1 VFCVLLQQIKDLIR
15 GESRMDHSG
24 ADAFILFIM
33 THGEKGIILGND
45 DKGVNIDDEI
55 IGVLGECRS
64 LWNKPKMLFFQACR
78 GTGNFM
84 FS

>member
-1 VFCVLLQQIKDLIR
+1 MTLLLFCILVQQIKDLIR
-15 GESRMDHSG
+15 SESQMDHSE

-33 THGEKGIILGND
+33 SHGERGFILGID
-45 DKGVNIDDEI
+45 DNGVDIDDEI

-78 GTGNFM
+78 GKTI
-84 FS
+84 

>member
-1 VFCVLLQQIKDLIR
+1 
-15 GESRMDHSG
+15 MDHSD

-33 THGEKGIILGND
+33 SHGERGFILG
-45 DKGVNIDDEI
+45 IDDNGVDIDGEI

-78 GTGNFM
+78 GTSVCVFTQLIKCVSSRGLR
-84 FS
+84 